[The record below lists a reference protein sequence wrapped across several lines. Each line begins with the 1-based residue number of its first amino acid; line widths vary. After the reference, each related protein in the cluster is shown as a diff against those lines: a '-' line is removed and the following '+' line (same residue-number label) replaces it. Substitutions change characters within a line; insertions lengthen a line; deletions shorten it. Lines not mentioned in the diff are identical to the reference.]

1 MQQLGEFTPLRSDYE
16 VDFWLRQLEFQPAA
30 EQASVSK
37 KAKNRRLA
45 QVEMV
50 FTILMG
56 SFVHSSLLFNIKQ
69 MNRLLATDFFEDES
83 SRRRAPLLHEQYIG
97 QYEAPQAPKQHSK
110 LSDRIIYNA
119 QVPVPRHS
127 LVPASFKGVSSNAKR
142 RFCCSV
148 TKLAE
153 QSFTLL

>member
-1 MQQLGEFTPLRSDYE
+1 MERYGRSLDKQQLREFTPLRSDYE

-45 QVEMV
+45 QVRTV
-50 FTILMG
+50 FTMLLNLSI
-56 SFVHSSLLFNIKQ
+56 HSSLLDNIKQ

-97 QYEAPQAPKQHSK
+97 QYEAPQPPKQHSK

-119 QVPVPRHS
+119 QVPAPVQRI
-127 LVPASFKGVSSNAKR
+127 VGASCMAVVSGK
-142 RFCCSV
+142 CKEEC
-148 TKLAE
+148 
-153 QSFTLL
+153 TLL